1 MMDAM
6 LLKSIVACGPIGLL
20 LIGSIVFFSRGINLS
35 SVLQIAGAASLMVV
49 VIAHI
54 CEALHVLSWMRWGEE
69 RSVGH
74 YLDLT
79 GAILGFTLFPLG
91 YLLQAVGKGG
101 SQSPLIDSQA

>member
-6 LLKSIVACGPIGLL
+6 LFKSFVACGPIGLL
-20 LIGSIVFFSRGINLS
+20 LIGSIVTLSRGINVS
-35 SVLQIAGAASLMVV
+35 SVLQVAGAACLMVV

-54 CEALHVLSWMRWGEE
+54 CEALHALSWMRWGEE

-79 GAILGFTLFPLG
+79 GAILGFSLFPLG

-101 SQSPLIDSQA
+101 RNLP